1 MKFTLSLQNQEMP
14 FATIDDKENNVDFLN
29 SKGELESKNKLESVL
44 VEVGLE
50 KVDVT
55 LKSEQDSQKE
65 SYYFRTHGEGEFQFA
80 TALGDLS
87 IKAVRGSPQT
97 GGAQKTG
104 GKKVIKSSMP
114 GKIFKILAKKGDRVE
129 LGQPILIIEAMKME
143 NEIKSPMSG
152 VVSDFFVSE
161 GKTIESGEP
170 LFQVQA
176 DE

>member
-1 MKFTLSLQNQEMP
+1 MKFTLTLQNQENP
-14 FATIDDKENNVDFLN
+14 FATIDDKENNIDFLN
-29 SKGELESKNKLESVL
+29 SKGDIDSKIKLESVL

-55 LKSEQDSQKE
+55 LKSQEDSQKE
-65 SYYFRTHGEGEFQFA
+65 SYFFRTLGEGEFQFA
-80 TALGDLS
+80 TALGDLP
-87 IKAVRGSPQT
+87 IKAVRGSPQA
-97 GGAQKTG
+97 GGAQKSG

-114 GKIFKILAKKGDRVE
+114 GKIFKILVQKDSKVE
-129 LGQPILIIEAMKME
+129 LGQPVLIIEAMKME

-152 VVSDFFVSE
+152 VISDFFVSE